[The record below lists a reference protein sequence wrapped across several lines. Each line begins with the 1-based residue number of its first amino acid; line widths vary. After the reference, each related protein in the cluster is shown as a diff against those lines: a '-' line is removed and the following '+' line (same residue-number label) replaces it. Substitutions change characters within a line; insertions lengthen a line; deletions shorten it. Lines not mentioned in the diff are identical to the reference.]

1 MTIDLSPIDK
11 DLLKNIA
18 GLHGMPNGAFNVRK
32 NGELIERHS
41 SANVEIST
49 NNDGGLNVKIKDGS
63 PRETIFVP
71 VILTKVGMVDTVYNN
86 FYIGK
91 NANTEII
98 AGCGIHN
105 DEHKTTQHDGIHSFY
120 CGENSHTKYIE
131 KHYGN
136 GSENGTRIL
145 NPQTKVVLEKNA
157 ICEMEMSQIGGVTS
171 SIRESNIVIKE
182 GAKLIITEKLMTEG
196 SQLAKSNMKIE
207 LVGKGSSVQ
216 VISRSVAKDKSRQ
229 VFNPLVIGQAKCTG
243 HVQCDAIIMG
253 KASVKSVPAIEA
265 AHEDAALVHE
275 AAIGKIAGD
284 SLIKLMTL
292 GLTEQEAEEE
302 ILNDFLR

>member
-1 MTIDLSPIDK
+1 MVNLSPIDK
-11 DLLKNIA
+11 DLLENIA

-32 NGELIERHS
+32 NGQLVERHS

-49 NNDGGLNVKIKDGS
+49 NDDGGLNVKIKEGS
-63 PRETIFVP
+63 PKETIFVP

-86 FYIGK
+86 FYIG
-91 NANTEII
+91 AGASTEII

-120 CGENSHTKYIE
+120 CGENSYTKYVE

-136 GSENGTRIL
+136 GKSDGSRIL

-171 SIRESNIVIKE
+171 TIRNSEITIKE
-182 GAKLIITEKLMTEG
+182 GAKLIITEKLMTDNDQ
-196 SQLAKSNMKIE
+196 SATSNMRIE
-207 LVGKGSSVQ
+207 LIGKDSSVQ
-216 VISRSVAKDKSRQ
+216 VISRSVAKDNSQQ
-229 VFNPLVIGQAKCTG
+229 VFNPLVIGKNKCNG
-243 HVQCDAIIMG
+243 HVQCDSIIMG
-253 KASVKSVPAIEA
+253 NASVRSVPALEA
-265 AHEDAALVHE
+265 AHQDAALVHE

-284 SLIKLMTL
+284 QLIKLMTL
-292 GLTEQEAEEE
+292 GLSEEQAEAE
-302 ILNDFLR
+302 ILNDFLN

>member
-1 MTIDLSPIDK
+1 MAVDLSPIDQ

-32 NGELIERHS
+32 NGQLVERHS
-41 SANVEIST
+41 SANVTIDT
-49 NNDGGLNVKIKDGS
+49 NDKGGLEVKVHDNTK
-63 PRETIFVP
+63 RETVFVP
-71 VILTKVGMVDTVYNN
+71 VILTKVGMIDTVYNN

-91 NANTEII
+91 NAKVEII

-120 CGENSHTKYIE
+120 CGENSYTKYVE

-136 GSENGTRIL
+136 GKAEGTRIL

-171 SIRESNIVIKE
+171 TIRESDIIIKK
-182 GAKLIITEKLMTEG
+182 GAKLIITEKLMTEDN
-196 SQLAKSNMKIE
+196 QLAESNMKIE
-207 LVGKGSSVQ
+207 LIGDGSSVQ
-216 VISRSVAKDKSRQ
+216 IISRSVAKDNSRQ
-229 VFNPLVIGQAKCTG
+229 VFNPLVIGNAACSG
-243 HVQCDAIIMG
+243 HVQCDAIIMDN
-253 KASVKSVPAIEA
+253 ARVKSVPAIEA
-265 AHEDAALVHE
+265 ANTDAQLVHE

-284 SLIKLMTL
+284 QLTKLMTL
-292 GLTEQEAEEE
+292 GLSEEEAEAQ
-302 ILNDFLR
+302 ILDDFLS

>member
-1 MTIDLSPIDK
+1 MSVDLSPIDK
-11 DLLKNIA
+11 DLLENIA

-32 NGELIERHS
+32 NGQLVERHS

-49 NNDGGLNVKIKDGS
+49 NDDGGLDVKINEGS
-63 PRETIFVP
+63 KRETIFVP

-91 NANTEII
+91 GASTEII

-120 CGENSHTKYIE
+120 CGEGSYTKYVE

-136 GSENGTRIL
+136 GAEGGTRIL
-145 NPQTKVVLEKNA
+145 NPQTKVILEKNA
-157 ICEMEMSQIGGVTS
+157 ICEMEMCQIGGVTS
-171 SIRESNIVIKE
+171 TIRQSDITIKE
-182 GAKLIITEKLMTEG
+182 GAKLIITEKLMTE
-196 SQLAKSNMKIE
+196 SNQKAESNLKIE
-207 LVGKGSSVQ
+207 LVGDGSSVQ
-216 VISRSVAKDKSRQ
+216 VISRSVAKDESMQ
-229 VFNPLVIGQAKCTG
+229 IFNPLVIGKCKCHG
-243 HVQCDAIIMG
+243 HVQCDSIIMG
-253 KASVKSVPAIEA
+253 DASVKSVPAIEA

-284 SLIKLMTL
+284 QLTKLMTL
-292 GLTEQEAEEE
+292 GLSEEQAEAE
-302 ILNDFLR
+302 ILNDFLN

>member
-1 MTIDLSPIDK
+1 MAVDLSPIDK
-11 DLLKNIA
+11 DLLENIA

-32 NGELIERHS
+32 NGKLVERNN
-41 SANVEIST
+41 SANVTIET
-49 NNDGGLNVKIKDGS
+49 NDQGGLEVKVKDNAK
-63 PRETIFVP
+63 RETIFVP

-86 FYIGK
+86 FHIGRG
-91 NANTEII
+91 ANVEII

-120 CGENSHTKYIE
+120 CGEGSYTKYIE

-136 GSENGTRIL
+136 GAADGTRIL

-171 SIRESNIVIKE
+171 TIRESNITIGQ

-196 SQLAKSNMKIE
+196 NQTATSNMKIE
-207 LVGKGSSVQ
+207 LVGNGSSVQ
-216 VISRSVAKDKSRQ
+216 VISRSVAKDHSQQ
-229 VFNPLVIGQAKCTG
+229 VFNPLVTGNAKCSG
-243 HVQCDAIIMG
+243 HVQCDSIIMG
-253 KASVKSVPAIEA
+253 KAKVKSIPAIEA
-265 AHEDAALVHE
+265 AHEDAQLVHE

-284 SLIKLMTL
+284 QLVKLMTL
-292 GLTEQEAEEE
+292 GLSEEEAEAQ
-302 ILNDFLR
+302 ILDDFLS

>member
-1 MTIDLSPIDK
+1 MSVDLSPIDK

-32 NGELIERHS
+32 NGQLVERNS
-41 SANVEIST
+41 SANVEIET
-49 NNDGGLNVKIKDGS
+49 NDDGGLNVKIKDNA

-86 FYIGK
+86 FYVGK
-91 NANTEII
+91 NASTEII

-120 CGENSHTKYIE
+120 CGENSYTKYVE

-136 GSENGTRIL
+136 GDKDGTRIL

-171 SIRESNIVIKE
+171 TIRNSDICIKE
-182 GAKLIITEKLMTEG
+182 GAKLIITEKLLTEE
-196 SQLAKSNMKIE
+196 SQKAQSNMKIE
-207 LVGKGSSVQ
+207 LIGDGASVKI
-216 VISRSVAKDKSRQ
+216 VSRSVAKDSSSQ
-229 VFNPLVIGQAKCTG
+229 IFNPLVIGKCKCSG
-243 HVQCDAIIMG
+243 HVQCDSIIMG
-253 KASVKSVPAIEA
+253 KASVKSIPAIEA
-265 AHEDAALVHE
+265 AHEDAALMHE

-284 SLIKLMTL
+284 QLIKLMTL
-292 GLTEQEAEEE
+292 GLTEEEAEEE
-302 ILNDFLR
+302 ILNDFLN

>member
-1 MTIDLSPIDK
+1 MSVDLSPIDK
-11 DLLKNIA
+11 ELLENIA

-32 NGELIERHS
+32 NGELVERHS

-49 NNDGGLNVKIKDGS
+49 NDDGGLDVKIKDKA

-71 VILTKVGMVDTVYNN
+71 VILTKVGMTDTVYNN

-91 NANTEII
+91 GASTEII

-120 CGENSHTKYIE
+120 CGEGSYTKYVE
-131 KHYGN
+131 KHFGN
-136 GSENGTRIL
+136 GKKDGTRIL

-157 ICEMEMSQIGGVTS
+157 VCEMEMSQIGGVTS
-171 SIRESNIVIKE
+171 TLRQSDITIKE

-196 SQLAKSNMKIE
+196 NQNAESNLKIE
-207 LVGKGSSVQ
+207 LVGDGSSVQ
-216 VISRSVAKDKSRQ
+216 VISRSVAKDKSVQ
-229 VFNPLVIGQAKCTG
+229 VFSPLVTGKCKCHG
-243 HVQCDAIIMG
+243 HVQCDSIIMG
-253 KASVKSVPAIEA
+253 DASVRSVPAIEA
-265 AHEDAALVHE
+265 AHEDAQLVHE

-284 SLIKLMTL
+284 QLTKLMTL
-292 GLTEQEAEEE
+292 GLTEEEAEEE
-302 ILNDFLR
+302 ILQDFLK